1 MDVRELRS
9 ALLRKLET
17 TEDRKGH
24 HIYHRF
30 EFGGR
35 RYRVAMLSHSA
46 RGQLPDFVVS
56 NTARR
61 LKLSR
66 AELEDLVNCPLS
78 GDEFRRLWETR

>member
-1 MDVRELRS
+1 M
-9 ALLRKLET
+9 AK
-17 TEDRKGH
+17 
-24 HIYHRF
+24 I
-30 EFGGR
+30 
-35 RYRVAMLSHSA
+35 SHSA

-78 GDEFRRLWETR
+78 GDEFRKLWETR

>member
-1 MDVRELRS
+1 MRR

-17 TEDRKGH
+17 REDRRSH
-24 HIYHRF
+24 HIYHWYG
-30 EFGGR
+30 FGGVEH
-35 RYRVAMLSHSA
+35 RVAKISHSA

-78 GDEFRRLWETR
+78 GDKFRKLWETR

>member
-1 MDVRELRS
+1 
-9 ALLRKLET
+9 
-17 TEDRKGH
+17 
-24 HIYHRF
+24 
-30 EFGGR
+30 
-35 RYRVAMLSHSA
+35 MLSHSA
-46 RGQLPDFVVS
+46 RGQLLDFVVS